1 VVESVLWNVPVGGW
15 TNWTLGNH
23 DEIRLAT
30 RLGERSKGI
39 AALLLLTLRG
49 TPFLYYGDEL
59 GMREETIVAH
69 ARRDPWGHAVDYL
82 SRDGART
89 PMRWTNRPNAGFSA
103 TSAVD
108 PWLPVGDD
116 VDRINVESEL
126 ADPGSTL
133 NLYRRLLAVRRDS
146 TALRRG
152 SYLTHPASTNEVL
165 VFRRESDDET
175 MTVALNFG
183 EAESTVPVGAGS
195 VVFSTLDPDRSD
207 RVREGA
213 HLAPFEGVI
222 VSHG

>member
-1 VVESVLWNVPVGGW
+1 
-15 TNWTLGNH
+15 
-23 DEIRLAT
+23 
-30 RLGERSKGI
+30 
-39 AALLLLTLRG
+39 
-49 TPFLYYGDEL
+49 
-59 GMREETIVAH
+59 MREEMIVAH